1 MWGLG
6 FIRIVLIV
14 ILVIRA
20 RIKSNFV
27 RIVSGSAFWD
37 LDFGLRLWSVSRKY
51 RDIGTSVWG
60 LGLPKKDGFNFCIS
74 EAPIVGII

>member
-1 MWGLG
+1 MK
-6 FIRIVLIV
+6 R
-14 ILVIRA
+14 
-20 RIKSNFV
+20 SNV
-27 RIVSGSAFWD
+27 RIVFLVRTVVIVFQGSVFWD

-74 EAPIVGII
+74 EATIVGII